1 MICKML
7 TFIVFHFFCL
17 SMFAQTIENISVD
30 FERTHNE
37 NNKIEITKGKIYF
50 KFPDNL
56 YIKVDTPVNQILNFN
71 KKKLEIF
78 YPEYNQA
85 FLISNNNPMNIPFF
99 QSFISVIKE
108 DNGLSELGFK
118 MTSNEFI
125 DDILITVWKPPKEL
139 ETIINKFIL
148 TYNKNKLLNSRAQNS
163 KGKFIVSTIYK
174 NHFEYK
180 DIYFPLEIIIKR
192 NFENSVSVEK
202 VTYTNLKFDFDFPEE
217 IINFTIPENAE
228 IKEVNW

>member
-163 KGKFIVSTIYK
+163 KGKFIVST
-174 NHFEYK
+174 
-180 DIYFPLEIIIKR
+180 L
-192 NFENSVSVEK
+192 
-202 VTYTNLKFDFDFPEE
+202 
-217 IINFTIPENAE
+217 
-228 IKEVNW
+228 